1 MGKPIVA
8 VVGRANVGKSTFFN
22 KICGKRISIVDDVAG
37 VTRDRIYAD
46 AEWCGRKFTI
56 VDTGG
61 VEFKTDDVFQDEIKE
76 QVDIA
81 LENATVIIF
90 IVDGKTGVTLQDMQ
104 VAKMLRKKNLPIV
117 LVVNKLDNFDLTN
130 LYDFYSLG
138 IGEPMPVSCTQSR
151 GIGDVLDKVVSY
163 FPDES
168 LDEEINGIKIT
179 LVGRPNVGKSSLINR
194 LLGKK
199 RVVVS
204 DVEGTTR
211 DSIIVPFRC
220 NKKDYYLVDTAGLR
234 RQRGVEKESVEGYSV
249 LRSMSAIENAD
260 VVLIVLDASKEITE
274 QDVRIAGFV
283 HEEGKPSVVI
293 VNKWDLKTMDKNK
306 YAENLKNKLAFMSYF
321 KVCFV
326 SALTGKGLGEIME
339 NVDLVYE
346 NASRRITTGVL
357 NDILQDAIL
366 NFEPPAKNGQ
376 KAKIMFATQPSTN
389 PPKFV
394 FFCKDPKLINFS
406 YQRYLENRLREKVDF
421 SGTPIQLVFKGK
433 EEEWNI

>member
-138 IGEPMPVSCTQSR
+138 IDEPMPVSCTQSR